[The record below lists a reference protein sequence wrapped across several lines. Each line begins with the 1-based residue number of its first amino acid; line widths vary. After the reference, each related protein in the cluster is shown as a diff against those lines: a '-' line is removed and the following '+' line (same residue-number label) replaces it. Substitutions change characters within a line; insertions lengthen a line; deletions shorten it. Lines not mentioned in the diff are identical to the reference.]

1 MSNVLDLQ
9 ALSSAGTDGVCIIC
23 LSWVS
28 TSQEG

>member
-9 ALSSAGTDGVCIIC
+9 ALSAASTDGVCIIC

-28 TSQEG
+28 TSSDR